1 MVNCHHNHHNQ
12 EYKDQQV
19 HNYHHD
25 HVPEMHHD
33 HMLKTYYDLLGY
45 HDYLLKVHQKN
56 HHNHNDH
63 HDS

>member
-19 HNYHHD
+19 HNYHHN

-45 HDYLLKVHQKN
+45 QDEETN
-56 HHNHNDH
+56 
-63 HDS
+63 S